1 MNIHAV
7 YISFMK
13 MAPVVMVTRP
23 KNTKKTKT
31 KNNIGEFK
39 TLLFLILETLSN
51 FQLFGTCSY
60 MPDF

>member
-1 MNIHAV
+1 
-7 YISFMK
+7 MK

-51 FQLFGTCSY
+51 F
-60 MPDF
+60 

>member
-1 MNIHAV
+1 
-7 YISFMK
+7 

-23 KNTKKTKT
+23 KKYKKTKT

-39 TLLFLILETLSN
+39 TLLFLILETLSK

-60 MPDF
+60 MPHF